1 LGILLKKY
9 LWVAYLVGVMFCS
22 YFLAKMVTILIADRL
37 ILDRKFAFSQIS
49 QDVPLPVKTVASF
62 DQYKVILDRNI
73 FDSKVVTAPVTE
85 EAVTETPNLEGPAVK
100 TSLPIKLLSTF
111 SVGSGGDQRSTATI
125 ISSGT
130 AKGGAAD
137 VYTVGDEK
145 QFSPGVKIT
154 KILPDRVEFINGPRL
169 EYVEIENLGTMN
181 VSTGSPL
188 SKLEGLAGT
197 KPAGVATQGE
207 GKFVVD
213 QAEIDN
219 ALANLD
225 KLFTE
230 VRAVPNFVGGKPAG
244 IKLLSM
250 TSSSLFAK
258 LGLQRGDVIERI
270 NGVDLDMKRGFDI
283 FNQLKG
289 EKRITIDLNRNG
301 AKQTLDYEIR

>member
-1 LGILLKKY
+1 
-9 LWVAYLVGVMFCS
+9 MFCS
-22 YFLAKMVTILIADRL
+22 YFLAKMVTTLIADHL
-37 ILDRKFAFSQIS
+37 ILERKFTFSQLS
-49 QDVPLPVKTVASF
+49 QDVPSSVKTVASF

-73 FDSKVVTAPVTE
+73 FDSKAITAPVTE
-85 EAVTETPNLEGPAVK
+85 EVAPETPNLEGPAVK

-111 SVGSGGDQRSTATI
+111 SVGSGMDQRSTATI
-125 ISSGT
+125 ASSGS

-154 KILPDRVEFINGPRL
+154 KILPDRVEFINGPHL
-169 EYVEIENLGTMN
+169 EYVGIENLSAVN
-181 VSTGSPL
+181 VTTGSPL
-188 SKLEGLAGT
+188 SKIDTSTT
-197 KPAGVATQGE
+197 KPAGFATQGD

-213 QAEIDN
+213 QAELDN
-219 ALANLD
+219 ALSNLD

-270 NGVDLDMKRGFDI
+270 NGVELDMQKGFQI